1 MNTKLFGQFR
11 YPTVPLH
18 VSDEYRNRLL
28 REAFTKRGIAVGE
41 DQQ

>member
-1 MNTKLFGQFR
+1 MNTKLFGQFQ

-28 REAFTKRGIAVGE
+28 RAALAKRGVITDGE
-41 DQQ
+41 P